1 MLVPSKANNTAKGKQ
16 MNINQSELNGKT
28 YYTFENR
35 GSQYVM
41 SFGQAR
47 GHAQVTVHTNRKAH
61 GGAGSINTFWL
72 ADILSGVQGSKT
84 LREAVAFI
92 TEEAVAA

>member
-1 MLVPSKANNTAKGKQ
+1 

-35 GSQYVM
+35 GNQYVL
-41 SFGQAR
+41 SFGDVR
-47 GHAQVTVHTNRKAH
+47 GHQQVTVHTNRKAH

-72 ADILSGVQGSKT
+72 SDILSGMQGSKT

-92 TEEAVAA
+92 TDEAAAA